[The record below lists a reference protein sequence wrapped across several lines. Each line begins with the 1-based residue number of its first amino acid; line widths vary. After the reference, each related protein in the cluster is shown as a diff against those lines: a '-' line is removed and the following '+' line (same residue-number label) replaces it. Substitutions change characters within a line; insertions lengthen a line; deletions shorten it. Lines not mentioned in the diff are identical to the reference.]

1 MPSPTELAV
10 QAALAEIEEGCG
22 SVARQLLAEGRDR
35 KNVIQQKALAR
46 DYLRDRG
53 LLFRDFS
60 YLPVNGV
67 EAVDHA
73 EWLVRC
79 ARLHC
84 EGRLRLFKARAALIA
99 ARWQRRAEFVVRQAN
114 ERRRAAAVAAPFKAL
129 MSPFGVAAE

>member
-1 MPSPTELAV
+1 MPSPTELAI

-22 SVARQLLAEGRDR
+22 RVARQLLAEGRDR
-35 KNVIQQKALAR
+35 KNIVQQKALAR

-67 EAVDHA
+67 EA

-114 ERRRAAAVAAPFKAL
+114 ERRKAAAVAAPFKAL